1 MNYYN
6 EIESYIK
13 KNKVNKKAR
22 VIEENQDILVNY
34 WNRSGYNRA
43 NLFKFRQF
51 YLMFPN
57 ISTVWRQLTWSHFRE
72 LLTIKEE
79 NKRNYYINLCIKKN
93 LSVREL
99 IKEIKSNAY
108 ERLIDKP
115 EKIELITISK
125 KTTILENMKNPILL
139 ELDE

>member
-1 MNYYN
+1 
-6 EIESYIK
+6 
-13 KNKVNKKAR
+13 
-22 VIEENQDILVNY
+22 
-34 WNRSGYNRA
+34 
-43 NLFKFRQF
+43 
-51 YLMFPN
+51 MFPN